1 MRRTEL
7 KLRPWNIRVVLVFA
21 VFVLLPGIVTLSPAA
36 ALAAQNSC
44 PSGGNP
50 SPGSTVNG
58 GLEVDGT
65 CILDAVTVNGG
76 ITVNETGHLQLTSST
91 VNGGI
96 VVLPCGELDI
106 NATTNGGGVPTGT
119 SATING
125 GIVITAG
132 SACLPGSFS
141 DADIRTAVIDGGLSV
156 SGTFPIAFPL
166 ICSNEIRGGVTLND
180 ISTPFGFFLGDP
192 DAPVTGCP
200 GNTIHGALSVSNS
213 RDLEVEANFIGGSVL
228 LSASVLELNG
238 NTINGSLRCT
248 NGTVILPGEPGDAP
262 GNTVHGSN
270 KC

>member
-1 MRRTEL
+1 VKSFKTTA
-7 KLRPWNIRVVLVFA
+7 RVVLFLTVFA
-21 VFVLLPGIVTLSPAA
+21 SPAPV
-36 ALAAQNSC
+36 ALAAQSNC
-44 PSGGNP
+44 PSGGTP
-50 SPGSTVNG
+50 PPGSTVDG

-65 CILDAVTVNGG
+65 CVLDNVTVNGG
-76 ITVNETGHLQLTSST
+76 ITVDATGHLQLTTST

-106 NATTNGGGVPTGT
+106 NATTNGSGTPTGT

-132 SACLPGSFS
+132 TVCPIGSFS
-141 DADIRTAVIDGGLSV
+141 DADIRTALIDGGLSV
-156 SGTFPIAFPL
+156 TGTFPTAFPL

-192 DAPVTGCP
+192 DAPPFGCP
-200 GNTIHGALSVSNS
+200 GNIIHGTLSVSNS
-213 RDLEVEANFIGGSVL
+213 TNLEVESNIIGGSVL
-228 LSASVLELNG
+228 LSGSVLELNG

-248 NGTVILPGEPGDAP
+248 NGTVILPGEPGDP
-262 GNTVHGSN
+262 SGNTVHGSN